1 MSTML
6 TLDFDRVI
14 KEVLASSGQV
24 SFKHSYRLDVVNYSW
39 VKDYV
44 RDQKLRQ
51 EIEQLKKK
59 IAEAQNSPIDKN
71 ELRAMFEAG
80 VEQTRQNF
88 LELLKNNLSNA
99 QKRECGVIGGLH
111 QFGVIASELPLM
123 SVTLVSSEDVKD
135 IIAALPPGIKQK
147 EIEKTIEGIR
157 NQIAECEKIIEKEL
171 SPKDRFF
178 HNDRGNALPYPGGC
192 RWTKFVQ
199 GWKMIV
205 ARFGPGKVDIE
216 GCALATED
224 EFAAFHMLELEKVFK
239 LTPLRQPWE

>member
-51 EIEQLKKK
+51 EITQLKKK

-71 ELRAMFEAG
+71 ELREMFEAG

-88 LELLKNNLSNA
+88 LELLKNNLSKA

-111 QFGVIASELPLM
+111 EYGNIASELPLM
-123 SVTLVSSEDVKD
+123 SITLVSSEDIKD

-147 EIEKTIEGIR
+147 EIEKTIEGIKK
-157 NQIAECEKIIEKEL
+157 QIAEREAIIEKGL
-171 SPKDRFF
+171 SPKDRWFYD
-178 HNDRGNALPYPGGC
+178 DRGNSLPYPAGC
-192 RWTKFVQ
+192 RWSKFVD
-199 GWKMIV
+199 GWRRV
-205 ARFGPGKVDIE
+205 VSRFDGKVDVE
-216 GCALATED
+216 GCALVTED

-239 LTPLRQPWE
+239 LSPLRTPWER